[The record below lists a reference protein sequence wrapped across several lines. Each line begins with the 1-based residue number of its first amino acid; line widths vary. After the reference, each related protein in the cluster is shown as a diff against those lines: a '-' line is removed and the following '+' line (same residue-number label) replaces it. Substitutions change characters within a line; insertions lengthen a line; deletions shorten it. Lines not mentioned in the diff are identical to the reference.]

1 MEDSNNRS
9 YNAYLF
15 VSGTLRYILH
25 GSPAQDRTH
34 TGVVKDTKAAFRQ
47 GQPVNGI
54 KGPSVLLPLKGFDLV
69 WCLPP
74 DYMHCVLEGVTKQ
87 LTELWLSATGAPY
100 YIGGAI
106 DTLNSRILQIR
117 PPISFCRLP
126 RPISERAHWK
136 ANEWQYWL
144 LFYSLP
150 CLNNIL
156 PARYLHHYSLLCQAM
171 FLLLGTRVTDAHV
184 AEAEKLLLRFV
195 ERIVRLYG
203 QSAATFNVHQ
213 LLHLSK
219 SVEMLGPLWGFSTFP
234 FENGNGHLLGHV
246 TAAQGVPQQIAE
258 RCIMQ
263 SFLTVAK
270 RLVHLSDSLTQ
281 RCQKMTQIL
290 HKPELGV
297 HLLGAPRAPRLRES
311 VEQMLFQKYGALP
324 QISAYDRLSVDTV
337 VFHTAS
343 YARPQKTCSAYLKMM
358 DGNYCVL
365 ESILSFSFPV
375 KRIVLVC
382 QELVMSNCGF
392 GEVRYT
398 QKCEHPPPDTNL
410 CSYHPADIV
419 DQCVFIQQ
427 DGEMHRAR
435 HY

>member
-1 MEDSNNRS
+1 M
-9 YNAYLF
+9 
-15 VSGTLRYILH
+15 
-25 GSPAQDRTH
+25 
-34 TGVVKDTKAAFRQ
+34 
-47 GQPVNGI
+47 
-54 KGPSVLLPLKGFDLV
+54 

-195 ERIVRLYG
+195 DGLFDCMTNL
-203 QSAATFNVHQ
+203 QPHSMSHQ

-234 FENGNGHLLGHV
+234 FENGNGHLL
-246 TAAQGVPQQIAE
+246 
-258 RCIMQ
+258 
-263 SFLTVAK
+263 
-270 RLVHLSDSLTQ
+270 
-281 RCQKMTQIL
+281 
-290 HKPELGV
+290 
-297 HLLGAPRAPRLRES
+297 
-311 VEQMLFQKYGALP
+311 
-324 QISAYDRLSVDTV
+324 
-337 VFHTAS
+337 
-343 YARPQKTCSAYLKMM
+343 
-358 DGNYCVL
+358 
-365 ESILSFSFPV
+365 
-375 KRIVLVC
+375 
-382 QELVMSNCGF
+382 
-392 GEVRYT
+392 RYT
-398 QKCEHPPPDTNL
+398 L
-410 CSYHPADIV
+410 LRRV
-419 DQCVFIQQ
+419 
-427 DGEMHRAR
+427 
-435 HY
+435 